1 MGVSRLRAA
10 HNYEFHY
17 HFLENYF
24 MKSIFHTTHHIK
36 VSDNVLSFDLKKRN
50 LGVCV
55 NHQIIMKVQ
64 IADLVFVS
72 SELRQEETMSILEP

>member
-1 MGVSRLRAA
+1 MNFIIISQK
-10 HNYEFHY
+10 
-17 HFLENYF
+17 NYF
-24 MKSIFHTTHHIK
+24 MQSIFHTTHHIK
-36 VSDNVLSFDLKKRN
+36 VSDNVLSFDLKREN

-72 SELRQEETMSILEP
+72 SELRRKRCLFWSHKEPWGE